1 MTKTTSKVN
10 IAAVL
15 RIALIVIAVLLL
27 CLGTFFFFKIRIEA
41 KNALRDAKNI
51 RMALRTTD
59 IEMYAREKSV
69 YDPTKINGLADGVK
83 DTVDALME
91 PEGKYAITSYSY
103 KKHEVTGM
111 TYRKGHYYVVFS
123 KEGDGISWDVTY
135 LMRIYHFDEEDTKI
149 VKK

>member
-1 MTKTTSKVN
+1 MKNNTTKIN
-10 IAAVL
+10 IAGVL

-27 CLGTFFFFKIRIEA
+27 CLGVFFFFKIRIEA
-41 KNALRDAKNI
+41 KNTLREAKNV

-59 IEMYAREKSV
+59 IEMYAHESCV
-69 YDPTKINGLADGVK
+69 YDPTNVNGLADGVK
-83 DTVDALME
+83 DKVDALMQ

-103 KKHEVTGM
+103 KRHEMTGM